1 LSKCN
6 AVASR
11 AWLIDS
17 LNGLREPSQDLGDGS
32 EMELKPKWKS
42 GRERGDEK
50 EKKSR
55 KFVRKPVAVNWNPRK
70 CCARQKKI

>member
-6 AVASR
+6 AGASR

-55 KFVRKPVAVNWNPRK
+55 KFVRKPVAVNWNPSAAHAKRK
-70 CCARQKKI
+70 Q